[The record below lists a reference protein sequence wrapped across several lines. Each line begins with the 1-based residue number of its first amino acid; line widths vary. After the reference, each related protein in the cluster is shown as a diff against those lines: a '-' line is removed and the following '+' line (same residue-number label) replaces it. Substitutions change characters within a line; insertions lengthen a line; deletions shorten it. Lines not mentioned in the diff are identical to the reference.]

1 MLLPVDPSLKP
12 SFTDRAPSILGV
24 HAVRH
29 PDSLDKPDQPIRF
42 SHWNGTKWGRL
53 ADSPLEARPADSR
66 GRPRLTPLLHCSHWE
81 DQQGKIHHSSTDS
94 PEGGAVAREIVG
106 FLTEKGPQS
115 FDVIAHGISGM
126 KGEMLTRDAV
136 NSSLID
142 LVEQGSVVCK
152 AGYAGHAPENFFC
165 LPAAEVSDPQGET
178 DEDAALI
185 EEATR
190 GVLMP
195 EAAAPAAPAAPAVQ
209 QEPVSSAVPEAT
221 PAPIKVVEPIPLQD
235 EYQLEADLELI
246 VPVLREPGG
255 QTFGSLYV
263 EMDLRYPGQFIDAAR
278 LAGSMRAAIMRG
290 LVKLKEV
297 NRGGELSY
305 VPAEAMRANECIYPV
320 RPELP
325 AITLEALIHQLL
337 LTLRVNPPLRPLV
350 LLDRLTH
357 LFPQNLVTTVGVRAA
372 LQHCESMNLIVCVDK
387 AYTVKKLAAVAVDPR
402 FRTTPEGVEIIDGQ
416 STIVLSPESAGALR
430 ALLNLSVSA

>member
-66 GRPRLTPLLHCSHWE
+66 GRGRPRLTPLLHCSHWE
-81 DQQGKIHHSSTDS
+81 AQQGNIQHAPSGS
-94 PEGGAVAREIVG
+94 PAGGAVAREIVG

-136 NSSLID
+136 DSSLID

-152 AGYAGHAPENFFC
+152 AGYTGHAPENFFC
-165 LPAAEVSDPQGET
+165 LPAAEVADPQVET
-178 DEDAALI
+178 DESAALI

-195 EAAAPAAPAAPAVQ
+195 EPEVPAVQ
-209 QEPVSSAVPEAT
+209 PETVSSAVQEAT
-221 PAPIKVVEPIPLQD
+221 PAPIKVVPPIPIQD
-235 EYQLEADLELI
+235 DYQLEADLELV
-246 VPVLREPGG
+246 VPVLRELGG

-305 VPAEAMRANECIYPV
+305 VPAEAMRENECIYLV

-402 FRTTPEGVEIIDGQ
+402 FRATAEGVEIIDGQ
-416 STIVLSPESAGALR
+416 STILLSPESAGALR
-430 ALLNLSVSA
+430 ALLNLSASA

>member
-12 SFTDRAPSILGV
+12 SFTDRAPSSLGV

-29 PDSLDKPDQPIRF
+29 PDSRDKPDQPILF

-66 GRPRLTPLLHCSHWE
+66 GRGRPRITPLLHCSHWE
-81 DQQGKIHHSSTDS
+81 VQRVNTQQASTGSS
-94 PEGGAVAREIVG
+94 EGGAVAREIVG

-126 KGEMLTRDAV
+126 KGEMLTRGAV
-136 NSSLID
+136 DSSLID

-152 AGYAGHAPENFFC
+152 AGYTGHAPENFFC
-165 LPAAEVSDPQGET
+165 LPAAEVVDQQIET
-178 DEDAALI
+178 DDTAALI

-190 GVLMP
+190 GVLIP
-195 EAAAPAAPAAPAVQ
+195 EPEVPEVQ
-209 QEPVSSAVPEAT
+209 PDPVSSAVQKAT
-221 PAPIKVVEPIPLQD
+221 PAPIKVVEPIPIQD
-235 EYQLEADLELI
+235 DYQLEADLELV
-246 VPVLREPGG
+246 VPVLRELGG

-290 LVKLKEV
+290 HVKLKEV

-305 VPAEAMRANECIYPV
+305 VPAEAMRANECIYQV

-357 LFPQNLVTTVGVRAA
+357 LLPQNLVTTVGVRAA

-387 AYTVKKLAAVAVDPR
+387 AYTIKKMAAVAVDPR
-402 FRTTPEGVEIIDGQ
+402 FRSTAEGVEIIDGQ

-430 ALLNLSVSA
+430 ALLNLSVSI